1 MLPSGGGKESLL
13 DNHPCP
19 EAIQAAVW
27 FLEKGRTEMDAI
39 IAEEYGIV
47 PAITA
52 AAGKVGISLDKEIRL
67 ACVDEDLS
75 LIHIFAAHPYP
86 SRTVPDGY
94 FPR

>member
-1 MLPSGGGKESLL
+1 MERLSLTEAGICVLPSGGGKESLL

-19 EAIQAAVW
+19 EAIQAAVR

-67 ACVDEDLS
+67 ACVDEDYL
-75 LIHIFAAHPYP
+75 APYGP
-86 SRTVPDGY
+86 ARCV
-94 FPR
+94 

>member
-1 MLPSGGGKESLL
+1 MERLGLTEAGICVLPSGGGKESLL

-67 ACVDEDLS
+67 ACVDEDYL
-75 LIHIFAAHPYP
+75 APYGP
-86 SRTVPDGY
+86 ASCM
-94 FPR
+94 